1 MILSKIGSLLAVAVM
16 LSSALPLQVAR
27 GPSLKRS
34 ESPTAAVNR
43 RQPPTNLIGLWEAE
57 RIFGPEVRGKLVID
71 RGAGQWR
78 ASIAGRTAA
87 ARVAGD
93 TVSFVLPDSSASFR
107 GRFESR
113 KQIIGQWTQGSS
125 AMPLTLTGCGA
136 TCYTADVIEPDDELT
151 FYLKVVQRPDGSLGA
166 FLRNP
171 ERNLGRFIRVDR
183 IEGDSSDLRWL
194 DKKGEVLLHGVVRD
208 DVMTVYIPNRGG
220 SYDFHRVPPGS
231 FTYFYPRGHPT
242 APYVYVAPRAEDD
255 GWPVAR
261 LSDVGMSERKMT
273 DFVQILI
280 NNPVDSLG
288 SLYLHGLLVARHGK
302 LVLEEYFYGENGEK
316 SHNTRSAGKT
326 VLSEMIGAAALK
338 GARIAPETRVYAV
351 MRPDAKN
358 LDERKKVLT
367 VENLL
372 NMASGLD
379 CDDNGDEH
387 PGNEDNVTDQDAN
400 PDWYRVILDL
410 KVIRNPGDT
419 AVYCSI
425 NPHLAGG
432 VLSRV
437 TGRPLPELM
446 WDLIGEPLQM
456 RNYYMPLSPLGDGY
470 MGGGMQFTLRDF
482 IKLGQLY
489 LDGGTWHGKRIVS
502 ADWVKRTTVPRYQM
516 SRRFKYGYLWWMIE
530 YPYKGRTVQ
539 AFFASG
545 NGGNEALVIP
555 ALDLVV
561 AVFGG
566 NYNEAAGWLMVTD
579 LIPHY
584 ILPAI
589 DR

>member
-1 MILSKIGSLLAVAVM
+1 MISHRLVSLLALGVIAPAT
-16 LSSALPLQVAR
+16 SRTQTPA
-27 GPSLKRS
+27 SL
-34 ESPTAAVNR
+34 V
-43 RQPPTNLIGLWEAE
+43 GLWEAK
-57 RIFGPEVRGKLVID
+57 RHFGPEVHGKLVID

-78 ASIAGRTAA
+78 ASITGRMATA
-87 ARVAGD
+87 RNAGD
-93 TVSFVLPDSSASFR
+93 TISFTLPDSSASFR
-107 GRFESR
+107 GRFDRTR
-113 KQIIGQWTQGSS
+113 KSIVGQWIHGRS
-125 AMPLTLTGCGA
+125 AFPLTHAACGA
-136 TCYTADVIEPDDELT
+136 DCYSAEVVEPDDELT
-151 FYLKVVQRPDGSLGA
+151 FYLKVTRRPDGTLGA

-183 IEGDSSDLRWL
+183 IEGDSSDVRWL
-194 DKKGEVLLHGVVRD
+194 DKQGAVILHGVIRD

-220 SYDFHRVPPGS
+220 SYDFHRVPEGS

-242 APYVYVAPRAEDD
+242 APYVYVPPRAQND

-261 LSDVGMSERKMT
+261 LSDVGISENKMT
-273 DFVQILI
+273 DFVQMLI
-280 NNPVDSLG
+280 DNPVDSLG

-302 LVLEEYFYGENGEK
+302 LVLEEYFYGENAEK
-316 SHNTRSAGKT
+316 PHNTRSASKT

-338 GARIAPETRVYAV
+338 GGRIAPDTRVYSV
-351 MRPDAKN
+351 MRPNETN
-358 LDERKKVLT
+358 LDQRKKAMT

-379 CDDNGDEH
+379 CDDNGEGDH

-410 KVIRNPGDT
+410 KMIRNPGDT

-432 VLSRV
+432 VLSRA

-446 WDLIGEPLQM
+446 WDLLGEPLQM
-456 RNYYMPLSPLGDGY
+456 RNYLMSLSPLGDGY
-470 MGGGMQFTLRDF
+470 FGGYMQFTLRDF
-482 IKLGQLY
+482 NKLGQLY
-489 LDGGTWHGKRIVS
+489 LNGGTWHGKRIVS
-502 ADWVKRTTVPRYQM
+502 AEWVKRTTVPRYQM

-539 AFFASG
+539 AYFASG

-555 ALDLVV
+555 ALDL
-561 AVFGG
+561 AIAMFGG
-566 NYNEAAGWLMVTD
+566 NYNEAAGWSMIVD
-579 LIPHY
+579 LIPKFV
-584 ILPAI
+584 LPAVE
-589 DR
+589 

>member
-372 NMASGLD
+372 NK
-379 CDDNGDEH
+379 
-387 PGNEDNVTDQDAN
+387 
-400 PDWYRVILDL
+400 I
-410 KVIRNPGDT
+410 
-419 AVYCSI
+419 
-425 NPHLAGG
+425 
-432 VLSRV
+432 
-437 TGRPLPELM
+437 GRA
-446 WDLIGEPLQM
+446 
-456 RNYYMPLSPLGDGY
+456 
-470 MGGGMQFTLRDF
+470 
-482 IKLGQLY
+482 
-489 LDGGTWHGKRIVS
+489 HV
-502 ADWVKRTTVPRYQM
+502 
-516 SRRFKYGYLWWMIE
+516 
-530 YPYKGRTVQ
+530 
-539 AFFASG
+539 
-545 NGGNEALVIP
+545 
-555 ALDLVV
+555 
-561 AVFGG
+561 
-566 NYNEAAGWLMVTD
+566 
-579 LIPHY
+579 
-584 ILPAI
+584 
-589 DR
+589 